1 MSRVLVIHHDDSV
14 RSKLEGMIR
23 GKHHTVAGTRDL
35 VLGVKEIA
43 RQRPDVVVV
52 GQDLKKE
59 EGTRLLKH
67 LKRNE
72 VKLPVVLIAM
82 RGTSSHQAIAM
93 KLGAKGFVQYPVDE
107 SRLEAAIS
115 GAIEAHRAAMAGPPP
130 ITEEEL
136 RGNLSMLERQL
147 NSRMKCFAGR
157 NQVYIQSMITGGA
170 ATRPRICLKCSLRP
184 EYGLN
189 KDVYYEYIRDV
200 CCGDPMQ
207 CEAVR
212 KFQAERESA

>member
-1 MSRVLVIHHDDSV
+1 MSKVLVIHHDDSV

-23 GKHHTVAGTRDL
+23 GQHHTVMGFRDL
-35 VLGVKEIA
+35 LAGVKEIA
-43 RQRPDVVVV
+43 RQRPDIVVV

-59 EGTRLLKH
+59 EGTRLLKY
-67 LKRNE
+67 LKQNE

-82 RGTSSHQAIAM
+82 RGTSGHQAIAM
-93 KLGAKGFVQYPVDE
+93 KLGARGFVAYPVDE
-107 SRLEAAIS
+107 ARLEAAIS
-115 GAIEAHRAAMAGPPP
+115 EALKAHQAAMAGPPP
-130 ITEEEL
+130 VTEEEL
-136 RGNLSMLERQL
+136 RGNLSMMERQL
-147 NSRMKCFAGR
+147 NARMKCFAGR

-184 EYGLN
+184 EYGLS
-189 KDVYYEYIRDV
+189 KDVYYEFIRDV